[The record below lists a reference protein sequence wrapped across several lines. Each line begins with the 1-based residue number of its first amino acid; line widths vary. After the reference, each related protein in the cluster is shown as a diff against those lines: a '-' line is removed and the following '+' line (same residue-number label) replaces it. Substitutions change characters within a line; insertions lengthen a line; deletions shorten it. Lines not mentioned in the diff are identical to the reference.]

1 MQCMRTGH
9 IESPVRIFY
18 SMNVCNMKAGEHAQV
33 LQVELEEPVRQ
44 RLRYLGIAAG
54 AELVLLKISLF
65 KKTYFVQAQSAKLA
79 IGREVAEGISVCK
92 ISSS

>member
-1 MQCMRTGH
+1 MRTGH
-9 IESPVRIFY
+9 IERPVRIFY
-18 SMNVCNMKAGEHAQV
+18 SMNVCDMKAGERAQV
-33 LQVELEEPVRQ
+33 LQVKLEEPVRQ

-54 AELVLLKISLF
+54 AELALLKISLF

-92 ISSS
+92 KSSS